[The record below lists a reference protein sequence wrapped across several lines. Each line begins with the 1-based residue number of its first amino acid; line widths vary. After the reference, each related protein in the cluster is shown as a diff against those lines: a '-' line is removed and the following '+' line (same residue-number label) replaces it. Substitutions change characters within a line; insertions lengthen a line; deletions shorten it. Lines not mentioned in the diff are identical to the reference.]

1 MTKTEDPVCT
11 AKTQHSQIKT
21 NQPTEE
27 TLNKYWW
34 NLYNQPASLPST
46 TVNTKL
52 TEGILPAQRT
62 LTSVQSMRE
71 IQEKKMS

>member
-1 MTKTEDPVCT
+1 MTKNEDPTCT

-34 NLYNQPASLPST
+34 NLYNRPDSLPPT

-62 LTSVQSMRE
+62 FTSVESMRE
-71 IQEKKMS
+71 KHEKKMS